1 MSDIEDFIEE
11 SVNETDEEQ
20 SEISSEEEQDNEVF
34 TVEHPKTDNQL
45 HKRPIIIEPSKRRT
59 SNLLTRI
66 ELTEL
71 INIRGL
77 QIAQNPIVLTDITG
91 LSDPIEMAEKELRD
105 KKCPLILSRKVGEEI
120 RGNETIEYVEHWDV
134 NDMGIPAKY

>member
-11 SVNETDEEQ
+11 SNGETEDEQ
-20 SEISSEEEQDNEVF
+20 SEISSDEEQESDVF

-45 HKRPIIIEPSKRRT
+45 HKRTIIVPPAERRT

-66 ELTEL
+66 EFTEL

-77 QIAQNPIVLTDITG
+77 QIAQNPIVLTDVAG
-91 LSDPIEMAEKELRD
+91 LTDPIEMAEKELRD
-105 KKCPLILSRKVGEEI
+105 KKCPVILSRKVGEET
-120 RGNETIEYVEHWDV
+120 RGGETIEYVEHWDV
-134 NDMGIPAKY
+134 NDMGIPVKY